1 MLAVGLM
8 VGMVCLGSLGSIG
21 CSGDPKGRKTR
32 VAIERLGPKTGYND
46 RDTRIHLA
54 GTNLTAI
61 SKEKIQL
68 EMWQGSSSRLGK
80 GFSLEQ
86 IKIHDDSRA
95 EAVAPAGVD
104 PGRYR
109 LVMRSG
115 LTMRFTKHD
124 FLVLTQKYN
133 TGPPRILR
141 ITPKRVRSDVP
152 TRLTITGANLL
163 RPVSVV
169 LRGPLPDKD
178 SVVAKYP
185 SARRH
190 WPYKKD
196 RPWKLLRVRGR
207 NAAKISA
214 TVPPDFPG
222 GAYAIFI
229 RTETHSGHRPD
240 VAHILTIERP
250 RPGIS
255 RRSLNFII
263 YFGIMCAIFIVGMV
277 LAWRQKYVGLK
288 EPRQRR
294 HMAWMLGGIPF
305 YVVLLGLLQF
315 VFSGWY

>member
-1 MLAVGLM
+1 MMLAAAVIGWL
-8 VGMVCLGSLGSIG
+8 GCLGFSG
-21 CSGDPKGRKTR
+21 CSGKSKGEKDQA
-32 VAIERLGPKTGYND
+32 AIKRLGPVNGHNY
-46 RDTRIHLA
+46 RDIRIRLA
-54 GTNLTAI
+54 GSNLTAI
-61 SKEKIQL
+61 TRQKIQL

-86 IKIHDDSRA
+86 VKIHNDSAA

-109 LVMRSG
+109 LVLRSG
-115 LTMRFTKHD
+115 LTMRFTD
-124 FLVLTQKYN
+124 LEFLVLTQKYN

-141 ITPKRVRSDVP
+141 VTPTRIRSDVP

-163 RPVSVV
+163 RPISVA
-169 LRGPLPDKD
+169 LMGPLPDKD
-178 SVVAKYP
+178 SVVSKYP
-185 SARRH
+185 TASRR
-190 WPYKKD
+190 WPYKRD

-207 NAAKISA
+207 NPARISA
-214 TVPPDFPG
+214 TVPPGFPEG
-222 GAYAIFI
+222 TYAILI

-240 VAHILTIERP
+240 VDHVVTLERA

-255 RRSLNFII
+255 KRSLNFII
-263 YFGIMCAIFIVGMV
+263 YFGIMGAIFIVGMI
-277 LAWRQKYVGLK
+277 LAWRQKYVGFS

-294 HMAWMLGGIPF
+294 HLAWMLGGILF